1 MGTQRATAGDGDAGG
16 SGDMRSSIRKS
27 SSLIATP
34 VPGKQLLVPIAASQY
49 VLVMPDGN
57 GLFFPDCLWALET
70 GWCAS
75 STAAEAL
82 RIRRVLRVMPKT
94 YEAWADDG
102 QRVRSFSRGDILAAT
117 STAGQLD
124 ALVAKLDRI
133 SQRHGARMRAVM
145 DRLNARAEALMR
157 RLAAPAEA
165 EIQAALPQ
173 RWARWP

>member
-1 MGTQRATAGDGDAGG
+1 MRENGKAAGDGHTGG
-16 SGDMRSSIRKS
+16 SEGIRPS
-27 SSLIATP
+27 NRNGSSLARTP
-34 VPGKQLLVPIAASQY
+34 VHDKRLLLHIAATQY
-49 VLVMPDGN
+49 VLAMPDGD
-57 GLFFPDCLWALET
+57 GLCFPDCLWASET

-94 YEAWADDG
+94 YEAWTDDG
-102 QRVRSFSRGDILAAT
+102 QRVRSFRREEILAVA

-133 SQRHGARMRAVM
+133 SRRHSARMRALM
-145 DRLNARAEALMR
+145 CRLSARAEV
-157 RLAAPAEA
+157 

-173 RWARWP
+173 RLVRWS